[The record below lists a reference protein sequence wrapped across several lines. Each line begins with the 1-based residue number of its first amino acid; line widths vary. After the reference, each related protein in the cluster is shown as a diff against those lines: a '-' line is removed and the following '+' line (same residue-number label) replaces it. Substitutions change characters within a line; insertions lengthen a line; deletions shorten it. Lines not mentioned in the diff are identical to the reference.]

1 MEKII
6 VTPRSLSDP
15 PHPLLERLQEA
26 GYEVVFPS
34 PGKRP
39 EPAEVEPHIGEAV
52 GYLAGVEPIPA
63 SLLERAGK
71 LRAISRNGTGVD
83 NVDVA
88 AAERL
93 GIPVLKAAGANARGV
108 AELTIAHLFA
118 AARDI
123 AQHARWMR
131 DGEWKRIKGFELAGR
146 TLGLIGCGKIG
157 QMVAGLALGIGM
169 KVHAY
174 DPYPDLSFD
183 PGGDFAFASLD
194 DVLVT
199 SDVVSLHAALAPG
212 DPPVLDRKRIAALRH
227 GAVVI
232 NTARYELIDADAM
245 REALDS
251 GRVACLTLDAYPE
264 EPPADR
270 RLVDHDSVIA
280 TPHIGGFTGES
291 VDRATEAAVENLLEA
306 LGGGG

>member
-1 MEKII
+1 MDRII

-15 PHPLLERLQEA
+15 PHPLLERLRDA
-26 GYEVVFPS
+26 GYEVVFPA

-39 EPAEVEPHIGEAV
+39 QPAEVEPYIGEAV
-52 GYLAGVEPIPA
+52 GYLAGVEPVPA
-63 SLLERAGK
+63 ELLERAGK

-83 NVDVA
+83 NVDLA

-93 GIPVLKAAGANARGV
+93 GIQVLRAAGANARGV
-108 AELTIAHLFA
+108 AELTLAHLFA

-123 AQHARWMR
+123 AQHAVWMR

-146 TLGLIGCGKIG
+146 TLGLVGCGKIG
-157 QMVAGLALGIGM
+157 QIVAELALGLGM
-169 KVHAY
+169 RVRAY
-174 DPYPDLSFD
+174 DPFPDSSFA
-183 PGGDFAFASLD
+183 PRGDFAFAAID
-194 DVLVT
+194 DVLLT
-199 SDVVSLHAALAPG
+199 GDVVSLHAALAPG
-212 DPPVLDRKRIAALRH
+212 EPAVLDRERIAALRH

-251 GRVACLTLDAYPE
+251 GQVARLTLDAYPE

-270 RLVDHDSVIA
+270 RLVDHGSVIA

-306 LGGGG
+306 LGGGD